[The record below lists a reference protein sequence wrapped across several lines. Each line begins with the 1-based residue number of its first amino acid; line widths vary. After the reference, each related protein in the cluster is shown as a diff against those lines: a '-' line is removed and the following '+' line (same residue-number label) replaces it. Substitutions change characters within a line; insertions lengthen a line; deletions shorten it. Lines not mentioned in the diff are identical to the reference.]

1 MLNILDEEAEANLK
15 QLLKICDLKILTWK
29 SVAAFEEQTWL
40 EQTWADLTF
49 AEQTWL
55 VSSGNPARQ
64 TTW

>member
-15 QLLKICDLKILTWK
+15 QLLKICDLK
-29 SVAAFEEQTWL
+29 AFEEQTWL